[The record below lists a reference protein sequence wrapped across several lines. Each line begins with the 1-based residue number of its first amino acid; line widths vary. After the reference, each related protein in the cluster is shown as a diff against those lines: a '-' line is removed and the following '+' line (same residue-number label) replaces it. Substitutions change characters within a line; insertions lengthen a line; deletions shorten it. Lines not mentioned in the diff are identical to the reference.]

1 LVDVDTLKN
10 IPFTLFSFAVGNDRL
25 INNLRKLAWCQK
37 HQPYPGVSLLS
48 SQRKFT
54 RTGDSFIKT
63 VSLKS
68 GDLPPVDIER
78 LPEYQSVDRLKIG
91 LKDG

>member
-1 LVDVDTLKN
+1 LIW
-10 IPFTLFSFAVGNDRL
+10 IPGKSLEWCGYFWKVSRSLCFHSLLGMTDW

-68 GDLPPVDIER
+68 ARIW
-78 LPEYQSVDRLKIG
+78 LK
-91 LKDG
+91 